1 MHFTADI
8 PLHLHDVDTPRILA
22 AIQHLKD
29 TLMASQAELLVA
41 LTTANDS
48 ITSIGIGVD
57 KIGTE
62 TEGLQKAVAD
72 LTAALGNVQTTPEV
86 DAALATLQA
95 SVASVASRVKAVD
108 DLVPDAPV
116 TP

>member
-1 MHFTADI
+1 MHITADI
-8 PLHLHDVDTPRILA
+8 TLHLHDVDTPRILA

-29 TLMASQAELLVA
+29 TLMASQAELLTA

-48 ITSIGIGVD
+48 ITSIGAGVD

>member
-1 MHFTADI
+1 MT
-8 PLHLHDVDTPRILA
+8 
-22 AIQHLKD
+22 
-29 TLMASQAELLVA
+29 SQAELFTA

-48 ITSIGIGVD
+48 ITSMAPAWT
-57 KIGTE
+57 KSE
-62 TEGLQKAVAD
+62 PRPKASKR
-72 LTAALGNVQTTPEV
+72 LWRISPRHWQYQTTPEV